1 MPISM
6 PFTLVIA
13 WVLFFGFIN
22 THERH
27 ANSFK
32 GESQNYLSALHA
44 SVLLGTLVGL
54 GLLIYYFIHVT
65 WYWPFILFFL
75 GGLIGGILFG
85 TLDAKINPLILSV
98 AGFIAWPIAAF
109 CGFYVISNLQP

>member
-6 PFTLVIA
+6 PLTLVIA

-22 THERH
+22 THQRH

-32 GESQNYLSALHA
+32 GESQSYLLALHA

-54 GLLIYYFIHVT
+54 GLLIYYFIQVA
-65 WYWPFILFFL
+65 WYWPFALFFL
-75 GGLIGGILFG
+75 GSLAGGILFG
-85 TLDAKINPLILSV
+85 TLDAKINPLILSIV
-98 AGFIAWPIAAF
+98 GFIAWPLAALW
-109 CGFYVISNLQP
+109 GFYVISNLQP